1 MMSSVK
7 CQQGFSAMI
16 VIVLIVLFA
25 LLGTYM
31 STMSSLSSLTTTQ
44 SGSAIQAW
52 FAARTGVEWAVQQ
65 SLAAS
70 DGGCTC
76 ATNCCTGING
86 QSLNFSEG
94 GLNGY
99 DATVSCTARSIKEA
113 GANYCVY
120 DLSVSAS
127 NSSPAQLTSVAR
139 TISLSISDRNAP

>member
-1 MMSSVK
+1 MKIVRK
-7 CQQGFSAMI
+7 GQAGFSAMI
-16 VIVLIVLFA
+16 VVVLIVLFA
-25 LLGTYM
+25 LVGTYM
-31 STMSSLSSLTTTQ
+31 LSMSTISSLNTTQ
-44 SGSAIQAW
+44 SASAMQAW
-52 FAARTGVEWAVQQ
+52 FAARSGVEWAVQQ

-86 QSLNFSEG
+86 QTLNFSEG

-99 DATVSCTARSIKEA
+99 TATVSCSAGSVTEA

-120 DLSVSAS
+120 NLGVTGS
-127 NSSPAQLTSVAR
+127 NDSPAQLTTAAR